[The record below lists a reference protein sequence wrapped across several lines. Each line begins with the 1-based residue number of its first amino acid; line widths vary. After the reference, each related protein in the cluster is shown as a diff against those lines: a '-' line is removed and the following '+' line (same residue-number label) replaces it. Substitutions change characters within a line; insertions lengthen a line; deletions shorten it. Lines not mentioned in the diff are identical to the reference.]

1 VPSPSSS
8 PGVPRTFFG
17 YALHE
22 AVETMTALWC
32 RPMSKPVL
40 TVVLTVATGVVAFMK
55 VGGL

>member
-1 VPSPSSS
+1 M
-8 PGVPRTFFG
+8 FFG